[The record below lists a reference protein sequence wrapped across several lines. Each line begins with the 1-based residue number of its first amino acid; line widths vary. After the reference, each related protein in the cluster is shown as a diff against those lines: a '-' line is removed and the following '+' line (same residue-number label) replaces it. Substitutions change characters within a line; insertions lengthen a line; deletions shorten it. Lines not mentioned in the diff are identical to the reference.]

1 MMKLKH
7 IYSLVAGTLL
17 LLSACSPDDYS
28 FGSGKSSVTKDD
40 YSVAVNGNKVTFT
53 SNVSGCTP
61 LWVTPNGRSQEKQ
74 FTIELPFAGT
84 YDYTFGIESRQGPV
98 YGDSEQFVI
107 QQNDFSLLSDV
118 KYFYLGDKNCF
129 SVEGMPSEEQIK
141 AGLSKR
147 WYPNDQDYG
156 LGCTGPVMYMT
167 PYDPT
172 NTGDYTPEEE
182 ANAVYKDVPFG
193 RANWAPNWDPGYQSW
208 LIPADDPYMDSYME
222 FSMDAVNGCVAQMYR
237 GESGAKGAST
247 GTNMTGK
254 YTLNLTDKDHP
265 TISFSDCYAMHNQ
278 GFDAVCSNYT
288 SDIIIAELTPY
299 YLCLITKRT
308 NSEGNW
314 YIVWNFVSE
323 EVKNGTVTVPTDEK
337 EGLDLAVPA
346 TPDMSKLTMDDI
358 FTVSANGVDYI
369 GGQVTYT
376 VNEDLPYDWQWW
388 DGSSQA
394 WKSTLEATGYNTS
407 WAPQPGDD
415 VFANELV
422 LSKNSDGTVGY
433 EYGDESGTVTL
444 DAENGT
450 LTFDKGITFLTVSG
464 DMRTVKA
471 EGTTFQIMS
480 MDPAAGMTLGLP
492 DTQDEKGN
500 VNAYLVVTLDTKPIS
515 TATGPIAVAL
525 DTSELTEHEWQ
536 ENSCFRL
543 GFHHYGEGGTGIFKD
558 AASVKV
564 PKGKSIKVTFTIK
577 DPSAWSAAPK
587 CALIDNNIKTTWEQG
602 CFELDD
608 AVTVNLNGTTTVS
621 LLNNTSK
628 SQTFTAT
635 CLDLSIQLNGYYID
649 YAEGVCP
656 DIIDNITCVIE

>member
-1 MMKLKH
+1 MKLKH
-7 IYSLVAGTLL
+7 IFSLVAGTLL
-17 LLSACSPDDYS
+17 MLAACSPDDYS
-28 FGSGKSSVTKDD
+28 FGSGKNTVTKDD
-40 YSVAVNGNKVTFT
+40 YSVSVDGNKVTFT

-61 LWVTPNGRSQEKQ
+61 LWETPNGKSQEKQ

-84 YDYTFGIESRQGPV
+84 YEFTFGIESRQGPV
-98 YGDSEQFVI
+98 FADPDQFVI
-107 QQNDFSLLSDV
+107 TQNDFTLLSDE
-118 KYFYLGDKNCF
+118 KYFFLADRNCM
-129 SVEGMPSEEQIK
+129 SASSLPSEEQIK

-147 WYPNDQDYG
+147 WYPNDKDYG

-172 NTGDYTPEEE
+172 NTGSYTPEEQ

-208 LIPADDPYMDSYME
+208 LIPEDDPYMDSWME
-222 FSMDAVNGCVAQMYR
+222 FSMDAANGCVAKMYR
-237 GESGAKGAST
+237 GESGSKGAST
-247 GTNMTGK
+247 GTNMLGK
-254 YTLNLTDKDHP
+254 FNLNLSDKDHP
-265 TISFSDCYAMHNQ
+265 KISFSDCYAMHNV

-288 SDIIIAELTPY
+288 TDVIIAELTPY

-323 EVKNGTVTVPTDEK
+323 ELKNGTVEVPK
-337 EGLDLAVPA
+337 EEQLGLNLADP
-346 TPDMSKLTMDDI
+346 TLPDMSNLSIDDI
-358 FTVSANGVDYI
+358 FTVSANGVEYV
-369 GGQVTYT
+369 GKQVTYT
-376 VNEDLPYDWQWW
+376 VNEELPYNWKWW
-388 DGSSQA
+388 DGQSSQ
-394 WKSTLEATGYNTS
+394 WKDVLAEGGYNST
-407 WAPQPGDD
+407 WAPTPGDD
-415 VFANELV
+415 VYANELV
-422 LSKNSDGTVGY
+422 LSKNSDGTIGY
-433 EYGDESGTVTL
+433 EYGSYSGTVTL
-444 DAENGT
+444 NNEKGT
-450 LTFDKGITFLTVSG
+450 LNFSKGITFLTVNG
-464 DMRTVKA
+464 DMRTV
-471 EGTTFQIMS
+471 EVSGTEFQIMS
-480 MDPAAGMTLGLP
+480 MDAAAGMTLGIP
-492 DTQDEKGN
+492 ETKDQKGN
-500 VNAYLVVTLDTKPIS
+500 VNSYLVVNLDTKPIS
-515 TATGPIAVAL
+515 TATGPVVVPLNNDYA
-525 DTSELTEHEWQ
+525 EHEWQ
-536 ENSCFRL
+536 ENGCFRL

-602 CFELDD
+602 CFDLDD

-628 SQTFTAT
+628 AQSFTAT

-656 DIIDNITCVIE
+656 DIVDNVTCVIE